1 MTTRP
6 VNRRDV
12 LRGVTLGASAFLLNP
27 VLARIAAGS
36 AGNAAAAAP
45 RRVVFFVEA
54 NGLFPGHVQPVG
66 LGRPKNGAD
75 KLIDEPLA
83 KYELPEPIAALAPF
97 KDRLTIIQGL
107 SGRSS
112 EGGTGGHST
121 NYGALGCYPGSKG
134 PMAQTIDA
142 AMADA
147 LGGVVPHVGLG
158 IHNKPDVNVHY
169 SLSASAAGKPLPI
182 QCRPELAYK
191 ALFGSVA
198 GAGGRQAFDLRTNLL
213 DHMATDV
220 RKAKASLAG
229 DERER
234 LDPYL
239 EAFESLR
246 DRQVKIDGIR
256 DGLKRAAPPP
266 PDKFTSAVE
275 THRLEGQ
282 VDLAAAALIGGLTN
296 TVTLTSGGGGQHYI
310 TFTGLGVPID
320 GHAIGHGQGV
330 NGMDWA
336 QCRLVI
342 RKFHAQLI
350 ARLASKL
357 QSVREGDGTVLDN
370 TLIVYLSDSGESHHP
385 RLQEWPVVLLG
396 NLGGGLKAG
405 GRYLEYPKYQS
416 AGHRTLSNLYLSL
429 LAAAGRPRDAFG
441 TKDLGLRDFDTGGP
455 LADLV
460 A

>member
-1 MTTRP
+1 MTSARTP
-6 VNRRDV
+6 NRRDV
-12 LRGVTLGASAFLLNP
+12 LKGLTLGAGAFLLNP
-27 VLARIAAGS
+27 LLARIAA
-36 AGNAAAAAP
+36 AGDAAAP
-45 RRVVFFVEA
+45 LRVVFFVEA
-54 NGLFPGHVQPVG
+54 NGLFPTHVQPVG
-66 LGRPKNGAD
+66 LERPKNGAD
-75 KLIDEPLA
+75 KLIDVPLA
-83 KYELPEPIAALAPF
+83 DHDLPEAIAALTPF

-142 AMADA
+142 ALADA

-158 IHNKPDVNVHY
+158 IHNRPEVNVHY
-169 SLSASAAGKPLPI
+169 SLSATGPGKPLPI

-191 ALFGSVA
+191 ALFGSIA
-198 GAGGRQAFDLRTNLL
+198 DRGGRQAFELRTNLL
-213 DHMATDV
+213 DYMASDV
-220 RKAKASLAG
+220 KKARAALAG
-229 DERER
+229 DERQQ
-234 LDPYL
+234 LDSYL

-246 DRQVKIDGIR
+246 DRQVKIDAIR

-336 QCRLVI
+336 RCRLVI
-342 RKFHAQLI
+342 RKFHAELI
-350 ARLASKL
+350 ARLAAKL
-357 QSVREGDGTVLDN
+357 QSVREGAGTVLDN

-385 RLQEWPVVLLG
+385 NLKEWPVVLLG
-396 NLGGGLKAG
+396 TWAGKLKAG
-405 GRYLEYPKYQS
+405 GRCLEFPKYQTV
-416 AGHRTLSNLYLSL
+416 GHRTTASLYLSL
-429 LAAAGRPRDAFG
+429 LAAAGKPRESFG
-441 TKDLGLRDFDTGGP
+441 VKDLGLRDVDVSGP
-455 LADLV
+455 LLQLLG
-460 A
+460 